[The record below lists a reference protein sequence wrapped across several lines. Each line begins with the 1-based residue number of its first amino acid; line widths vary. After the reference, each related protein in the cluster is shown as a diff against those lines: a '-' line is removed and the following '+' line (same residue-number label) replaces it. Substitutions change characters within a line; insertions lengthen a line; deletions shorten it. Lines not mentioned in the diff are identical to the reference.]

1 MFSLIYL
8 ENFDVVVAGPF
19 MLEAQYLSNQVRKF
33 NNSKCLLEFDDAII
47 SPDSYYIYKFDGE
60 DFKQSCYV
68 SCTGND
74 GSGYELYT
82 VCRGD
87 NNTVVIGGAS
97 GRVSVYS
104 P

>member
-8 ENFDVVVAGPF
+8 KDLNLVVAGPF

-33 NNSKCLLEFDDAII
+33 NNSKCLLKFDDAII
-47 SPDSYYIYKFDGE
+47 SPSSYQIYKYDGE
-60 DFKQSCYV
+60 DFKLSGYV
-68 SCTGND
+68 DCTGNN
-74 GSGYELYT
+74 GGGNELYT
-82 VCRGD
+82 VCRGE